1 VVRNPTARVL
11 SVDDQASFL
20 ELLAEV
26 LAATDHLEAMGQ
38 ADSGELGVVLARA
51 LEPDM
56 VMLDVRMPGLGG
68 IEAARLIKEH
78 RPSVLVVLV
87 STTHPDELP
96 PESRMV
102 ADAVLWKN
110 ELEPRVLDEI
120 WLRWRS

>member
-1 VVRNPTARVL
+1 VL
-11 SVDDQASFL
+11 SVDDQPSFL
-20 ELLAEV
+20 ELLGEV

-68 IEAARLIKEH
+68 IEAARLIKAD
-78 RPSVLVVLV
+78 RPSVVIVLV

-96 PESRMV
+96 PESGAV
-102 ADAVLWKN
+102 SDAVLWKN
-110 ELEPRVLDEI
+110 ELEPRALDDI
-120 WLRWRS
+120 WLHRGS